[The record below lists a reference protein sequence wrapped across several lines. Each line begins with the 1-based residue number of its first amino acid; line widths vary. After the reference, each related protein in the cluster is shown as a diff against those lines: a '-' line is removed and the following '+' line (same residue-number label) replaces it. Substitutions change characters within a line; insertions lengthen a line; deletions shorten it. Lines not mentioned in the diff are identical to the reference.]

1 MQLSIA
7 PKAMARKQALMQP
20 ALETESA
27 VSLAEEKG
35 NSSSIYPSP
44 IYPSSIYPLAVIV
57 RISVVGAILFQAM
70 TLWPW

>member
-35 NSSSIYPSP
+35 NSSSIYPS
-44 IYPSSIYPLAVIV
+44 SIYPLAVIV